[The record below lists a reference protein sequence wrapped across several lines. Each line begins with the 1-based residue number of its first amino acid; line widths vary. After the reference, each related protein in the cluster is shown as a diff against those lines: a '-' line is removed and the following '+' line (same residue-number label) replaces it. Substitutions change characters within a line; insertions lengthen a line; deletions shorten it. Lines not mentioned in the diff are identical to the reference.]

1 MKRRTL
7 LAGIGAL
14 ASGSGAVATT
24 AAIAGQ
30 ADASSNINA
39 IVDEDLEVKAGAAF
53 NDDGTV
59 RSSYKDQY
67 IAYPQN
73 DSFFQDGSDPLNDIS
88 RDDAPVATVSPR
100 NTTANDEL
108 RIEVALSIEN
118 STDTFLFE
126 DMLRVE
132 NNGGDEKN
140 VAIRYDRD
148 NEAYDPNGQYGE
160 DVIVGGSFSNE
171 LSHHDVQHIYQ
182 FVTRDPANGTDMRL
196 SPDPTTSKGG
206 SEDDKPTES
215 RIVDPGDSIQIDL
228 QIDLTE
234 LTVTTLGGSFTLN
247 PKENI
252 RDAIDTTRSFGDSIT
267 TVDLLDAITVE
278 NNTYS

>member
-14 ASGSGAVATT
+14 ASGSGAIATS
-24 AAIAGQ
+24 AAIAGT
-30 ADASSNINA
+30 ADASSNITA
-39 IVDEDLEVKAGAAF
+39 IVEENLEVKAGAAF

-59 RSSYKDQY
+59 RSSYEDQY
-67 IAYPQN
+67 VPYPSN

-100 NTTANDEL
+100 DTTVNDEL
-108 RIEVALSIEN
+108 DMKVALSIEN

-126 DMLRVE
+126 DFLRVE
-132 NNGGDEKN
+132 NNGGDRKN

-148 NEAYDPNGQYGE
+148 KEAYDPNGQYGE

-182 FVTRDPANGTDMRL
+182 FVTRDPANGTDLRL
-196 SPDPTTSKGG
+196 SPDPTTSEGG
-206 SEDDKPTES
+206 TNDDEPTES

-234 LTVTTLGGSFTLN
+234 LIVNTLGGSFALD

-252 RDAIDTTRSFGDSIT
+252 RGAIDTTAGFGDSIT

-278 NNTYS
+278 NKRYG